1 MSQALVRAVVKVV
14 APAVIAVAFGI
25 VACALHG
32 RMLWS
37 VFMCGLVPGA
47 LVSAVMHAVA
57 GDDC

>member
-1 MSQALVRAVVKVV
+1 MSRALVRAVVKVI
-14 APAVIAVAFGI
+14 ALAVTAVAFGI
-25 VACALHG
+25 AACALYG

-47 LVSAVMHAVA
+47 LVSAVMHVLA